1 MKNQF
6 FLFVLSLL
14 TLTTYSQDNNTKKI
28 DSLISYLE
36 KNNQG
41 IGTIAIAKGG
51 KTIYSKQ
58 FGQKKLKPEDQTPEN
73 YHIGSVTK
81 MLTATMIYQ
90 LVDAKKLQLDEKIAI
105 YFPEVP
111 NAKNI
116 SIIDLL
122 SHKSGLKDY
131 VFKNDSLMYWLTK
144 PVAEAAIFSEIK
156 RQGVAFQPGDS
167 VRYSNTGYFLLTK
180 ILEKKYRKNYKAIL
194 EQQIIKPLHLQYTR
208 SIAVGNSDKGVAKSF
223 RYGMAW
229 EEIKEFYFPNVVG
242 VGDVVS
248 TPEDM
253 NTFMQAL
260 YSNKLISAK
269 SLAIMQP
276 VAKNRFGS
284 GQMQFPF
291 MERTFYGHG
300 GDTYGSHT
308 IVAYNP
314 KDQLGV
320 TLILNGQEMTS
331 SQYLIAVLNVLYD
344 QLYRFPSF
352 NTTYTPDSGTFT
364 VLEGTYSGTG
374 IPLKIKIAKSG
385 TKLTAQASGQTAFEL
400 QATGPNK
407 FRKPSIQLEMEFHA
421 DQSMTLKQSGREFL
435 LHKE

>member
-131 VFKNDSLMYWLTK
+131 VFKNDSLMYWLTE

-331 SQYLIAVLNVLYD
+331 SQYLIAVLNILYD
-344 QLYRFPSF
+344 QPYTFPSF

-364 VLEGTYSGTG
+364 VLEGIYSGTG
-374 IPLKIKIAKSG
+374 MPLKIKIAKSG

-407 FRKPSIQLEMEFHA
+407 FSKPSIQLEMEFHA